1 MLGDNN
7 PLAMSTQY
15 TDGMAKWKKS
25 LKPSCT
31 LACTGTHTRRVDF
44 LTMFRKKPQISGPI
58 IMRVTTVQQWSIV
71 LDNVSNHLAPQLQHL
86 LKCSSNLA
94 RGHSLTFQSGGIMGN
109 T

>member
-1 MLGDNN
+1 MLVDSK
-7 PLAMSTQY
+7 PTAMSTQY

-31 LACTGTHTRRVDF
+31 LACTGTHTLRVDF
-44 LTMFRKKPQISGPI
+44 LMKLRKKPQIFGPI
-58 IMRVTTVQQWSIV
+58 IMRVMKVQKWSIV